1 MAHPLDK
8 GFRSLVR
15 GFGEAASRAKPFYSG
30 VDQAISAITQ
40 NKGTGQQMLA
50 EILKTKGAAKEL
62 KDRPVVRAALNQPKI
77 TKDQLQK
84 IATDNPAPQFTEKT
98 RGESAFEA
106 EVDKRVAEMK
116 RFRVNEIM
124 DEMNPDSLPQ
134 SAEQWKAARLSAE
147 SVVKDEEKQIK
158 ENVVEVLR
166 DESDFNTKF
175 EHWTIPGGTNHR
187 EILFQLPR
195 IVPEQEFLS
204 ITQMKKF
211 LKDT

>member
-1 MAHPLDK
+1 
-8 GFRSLVR
+8 VR
-15 GFGEAASRAKPFYSG
+15 RFGEAASKAKPFYSG

-77 TKDQLQK
+77 TKEQLQK

-106 EVDKRVAEMK
+106 EVDRRAAEMK

-124 DEMNPDSLPQ
+124 DEMNPDGLPQ
-134 SAEQWKAARLSAE
+134 SAAQKQAARQSAE
-147 SVVKDEEKQIK
+147 NVVQDEEKQIRQ
-158 ENVVEVLR
+158 NVVDVLH
-166 DESDFNTKF
+166 EGDFDTKF
-175 EHWTIPGGTNHR
+175 EQWTIPGGTNHR
-187 EILFQLPR
+187 EILFQLP
-195 IVPEQEFLS
+195 VKQ
-204 ITQMKKF
+204 KKETWEWF
-211 LKDT
+211 DPINQKSAQGFAASCL